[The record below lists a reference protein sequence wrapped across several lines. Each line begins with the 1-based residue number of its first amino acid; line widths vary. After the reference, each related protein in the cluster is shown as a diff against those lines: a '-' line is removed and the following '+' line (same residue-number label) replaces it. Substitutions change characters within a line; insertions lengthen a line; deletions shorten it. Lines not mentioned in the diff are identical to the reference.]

1 MARLE
6 CLEVAN
12 NVTVDDNDD
21 NIDHTPGLA
30 AFVEGLIIGWV
41 TTSTLFVTISR
52 SVNAMNVSFAT
63 SPVDFEQP
71 HPELS
76 HNKELNMFGMRTKTK
91 LYKIKTSYAS
101 ITT

>member
-1 MARLE
+1 
-6 CLEVAN
+6 
-12 NVTVDDNDD
+12 
-21 NIDHTPGLA
+21 
-30 AFVEGLIIGWV
+30 
-41 TTSTLFVTISR
+41 
-52 SVNAMNVSFAT
+52 MNVSFAT